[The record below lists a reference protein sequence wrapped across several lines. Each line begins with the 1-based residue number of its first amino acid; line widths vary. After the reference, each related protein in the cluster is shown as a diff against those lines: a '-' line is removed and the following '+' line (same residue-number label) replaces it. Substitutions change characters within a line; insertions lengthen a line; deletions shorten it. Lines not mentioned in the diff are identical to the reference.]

1 MARRFYGSVMLESL
15 SKQVPCDRCG
25 AVMEPQTDG
34 RTFACRY
41 CGSKIQ
47 VAIDGEQ
54 IAKGMQV
61 DLANLEDFVVKLAT
75 ALSQGFA
82 EHSKIEAQGR
92 VVHAIHLALDPDHFA
107 LHREGSSFVSRH
119 KKVIRGVALKTTT
132 LPLDQWFQKLTEALA
147 RHANQNAR
155 AAWVLSQLRGERQ

>member
-1 MARRFYGSVMLESL
+1 
-15 SKQVPCDRCG
+15 
-25 AVMEPQTDG
+25 MEPQADG

-54 IAKGMQV
+54 IARGMQV
-61 DLANLEDFVVKLAT
+61 DLANLEDFVAKLAT

-82 EHSKIEAQGR
+82 EHSTIEARGR
-92 VVHAIHLALDPDHFA
+92 VVHAISLALDPDHFV
-107 LHREGSSFVSRH
+107 LHREGSEFVTRH
-119 KKVIRGVALKTTT
+119 KKVVRGVALKTAV
-132 LPLDQWFQKLTEALA
+132 LPLDQWFQKLTDALA

-155 AAWVLSQLRGERQ
+155 AAWVLSQLGGPR